1 MIFFKVIVVVSIIIK
16 KCVIVIVSIIHFL
29 SIVPSSAYSI
39 LLCYFTY
46 FLLFLVYGLQV
57 REQSASVGGKL
68 LSGREGK
75 GEVMSLIVA
84 FKGGS

>member
-46 FLLFLVYGLQV
+46 FLLFLVMDCKYV
-57 REQSASVGGKL
+57 SNRPSVGGKL

-75 GEVMSLIVA
+75 GEVMSLEVA

>member
-46 FLLFLVYGLQV
+46 FFWFMDCKYVSN
-57 REQSASVGGKL
+57 RPSVGGKL

-75 GEVMSLIVA
+75 GEVMSLEVA